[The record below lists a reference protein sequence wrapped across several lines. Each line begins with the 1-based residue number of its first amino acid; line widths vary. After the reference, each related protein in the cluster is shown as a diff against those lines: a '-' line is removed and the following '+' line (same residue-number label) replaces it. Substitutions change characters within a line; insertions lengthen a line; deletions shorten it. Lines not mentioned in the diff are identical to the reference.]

1 MIFFYLKPTQ
11 YTAKIC
17 GIKLFISQHLYQFV
31 HYELIQAVTKRII
44 QFKLVANGTLVNSK
58 YTCIT
63 IHNYSWYKAL
73 CKYAYYLKTSVNTE
87 KHVVICKSVF
97 IAQVKI

>member
-31 HYELIQAVTKRII
+31 HYELIKRIV

-73 CKYAYYLKTSVNTE
+73 CKYA
-87 KHVVICKSVF
+87 
-97 IAQVKI
+97 